1 MRGFTEEAN
10 SEAKKML
17 IYKNMIGSLKSNS
30 KCLMVVIMLFSI
42 FMIASN
48 LLLTISHSSYAFDD
62 QKPNIVSADV
72 YQNQKMILGNNV
84 KNLVIVIPNEAHETT
99 GQPKNQ
105 LPLINQPYL
114 PDNVV
119 VNRGIR
125 IIWFN
130 ADVGHV
136 HHITLNSNGSN
147 VTYSSGPFAFN
158 TSSPPLTINGT
169 GKYAY
174 FEENVNK
181 DVPGFVMRGTI
192 TAEDLHQHLFSINNT
207 SGEVNT
213 VGAYMVPKIYLD
225 KYVKELNKQGL
236 IVDTTYSYK
245 DLRGGQKGT
254 GPEQTLVTWT
264 SSETNMDKVIS
275 ALKQITPTLP
285 YS

>member
-1 MRGFTEEAN
+1 MFD
-10 SEAKKML
+10 
-17 IYKNMIGSLKSNS
+17 GSSS
-30 KCLMVVIMLFSI
+30 YVVMLFSI

-48 LLLTISHSSYAFDD
+48 LLTTISHTSYAFED
-62 QKPNIVSADV
+62 QKPNIVSAEV

-114 PDNVV
+114 SDNVV
-119 VNRGIR
+119 VNRGIE

-136 HHITLNSNGSN
+136 HHITLNSNDSN
-147 VTYSSGPFAFN
+147 ETYSSSPFAFN
-158 TSSPPLTINGT
+158 TSSAPLTISGT
-169 GKYAY
+169 GQYAY

-181 DVPGFVMRGTI
+181 DVPSFVMRGTI
-192 TAEDLHQHLFSINNT
+192 TAEDFHQHLFSINNT
-207 SGEVNT
+207 SSEVNS
-213 VGAYMVPKIYLD
+213 VGAYMIPKIYLD

-236 IVDTTYSYK
+236 MVDTMYSYK

-254 GPEQTLVTWT
+254 GPEQTLVIWT

-275 ALKQITPTLP
+275 ALRKITPTLP
-285 YS
+285 YSWLSNRF